1 MGRGPP
7 VKEIFLKNIFYCFSK
22 RHKEAWHQTKI
33 DLKLAWKIVFWST
46 WPKSGFFLKMLFIRY
61 EILKIGVS
69 TFEMSIQNPWL
80 LGLMLIFDWYLWR
93 CWYWCLNLP
102 YFYCNLSTGV
112 ISQSLSNETTS
123 WVSSWVLC
131 SYWRTSI
138 RRVGKFTMWTLLWWR
153 NIYFTSR
160 QDVFWECV
168 WVDQIA
174 WLRSIRG
181 NNTQDYPRLY
191 HHHHH

>member
-1 MGRGPP
+1 
-7 VKEIFLKNIFYCFSK
+7 
-22 RHKEAWHQTKI
+22 
-33 DLKLAWKIVFWST
+33 
-46 WPKSGFFLKMLFIRY
+46 MLFIRY

-112 ISQSLSNETTS
+112 TSQSLSNETAS

-138 RRVGKFTMWTLLWWR
+138 RRVGNFTMWTLFWWR
-153 NIYFTSR
+153 NIYFISR

-191 HHHHH
+191 HHHHHLQWFCFMSNWSQYIDFRILLCSIFDPCLSWPWPEIVE